1 MQEKESGGG
10 SLVAHH
16 GVVEDPVLAVGTLDR
31 RIVAGRGE
39 LVDLGQ
45 NRVIGTPRVRAER
58 VIRARDYDRVVGV
71 VAAAG
76 VA

>member
-1 MQEKESGGG
+1 MQEKESEGG

-16 GVVEDPVLAVGTLDR
+16 GVVEDPVFAVGTLDVALWPGAVNWSFSA
-31 RIVAGRGE
+31 RIG
-39 LVDLGQ
+39 LLGSH
-45 NRVIGTPRVRAER
+45 VYGAEW
-58 VIRARDYDRVVGV
+58 VIRARDYDRVVGI